1 MANHL
6 HDDHDDFGGLHRDL
20 LATGAEIG
28 RRRWNGSSVASN
40 EVTLIVP

>member
-20 LATGAEIG
+20 LATGAEIAGAAGMARAARVG
-28 RRRWNGSSVASN
+28 RQPVMC
-40 EVTLIVP
+40 